1 MASQAPLYLDK
12 APRQL
17 EDSLASNLSNK
28 PTNNIKRIHLHHF
41 QLLTIA
47 LQCIPSEG
55 LIKAWFRAWQ
65 RYLIIT
71 RNAYYYYLKWP
82 IKVY

>member
-28 PTNNIKRIHLHHF
+28 PTNNIKRIHLHHAR
-41 QLLTIA
+41 LIVDH
-47 LQCIPSEG
+47 CIPVSSI
-55 LIKAWFRAWQ
+55 LRSNQ
-65 RYLIIT
+65 SMQ
-71 RNAYYYYLKWP
+71 
-82 IKVY
+82 